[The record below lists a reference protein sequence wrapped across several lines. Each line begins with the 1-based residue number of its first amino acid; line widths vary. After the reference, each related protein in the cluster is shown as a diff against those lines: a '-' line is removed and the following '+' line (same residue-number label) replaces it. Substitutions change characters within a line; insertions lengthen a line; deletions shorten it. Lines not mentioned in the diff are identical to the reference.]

1 MRKPHFGH
9 LASSITLLVL
19 FSVLSSGRAFG
30 QGGTGR
36 EPGNANKP
44 AVSDSKSR
52 GSRSTSS
59 AARESDQSTATL
71 EETMKWIGERLAT
84 RSLYAYRSIIV
95 GSSATDYWYTKDLPG
110 SPQFDVDGCEIILKR
125 TYTMDA
131 SAGHGQVR
139 DRLVIPFA
147 DIDPHSIRRTADHS
161 LEVRAVRPTLKILT
175 SYELIPADN
184 LDESSVEASFRFVT
198 LEDAKSFEKAVRH
211 VVKLCGGK
219 PNKF

>member
-1 MRKPHFGH
+1 MSLKTSRGLF
-9 LASSITLLVL
+9 AAMIVL
-19 FSVLSSGRAFG
+19 GLGLGSVFG

-36 EPGNANKP
+36 EPQTAPKSNSAKP
-44 AVSDSKSR
+44 TPSS
-52 GSRSTSS
+52 GSRSTSTS
-59 AARESDQSTATL
+59 KETDDSSATL

-110 SPQFDVDGCEIILKR
+110 SPQFDIDGCEVILKR

-139 DRLVIPFA
+139 DKLVIPFA
-147 DIDPHSIRRTADHS
+147 DIDPHSIRRTADYS

-184 LDESSVEASFRFVT
+184 VDESSVEASFRFVT

-219 PNKF
+219 PSKF